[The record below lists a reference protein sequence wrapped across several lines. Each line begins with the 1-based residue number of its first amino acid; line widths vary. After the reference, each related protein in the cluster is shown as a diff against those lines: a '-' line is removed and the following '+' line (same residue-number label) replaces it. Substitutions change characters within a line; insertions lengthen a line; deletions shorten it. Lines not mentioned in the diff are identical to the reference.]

1 MQYST
6 AQFLVE
12 GAGVHALLPTF
23 LFNEFPSRPM
33 SRQPSFELVLSVRLG
48 PARFSDGRTG
58 GLGGGSQVYLLGL
71 LAMIKCSICS
81 YQCEN

>member
-23 LFNEFPSRPM
+23 LFKSI
-33 SRQPSFELVLSVRLG
+33 SRQPSFDLVLSVRLG
-48 PARFSDGRTG
+48 PARFSDWRSG
-58 GLGGGSQVYLLGL
+58 GLGGGSQSYLLGL

-81 YQCEN
+81 YQCDN

>member
-23 LFNEFPSRPM
+23 LFKAIN
-33 SRQPSFELVLSVRLG
+33 RQPNFELVLSVRLG

-58 GLGGGSQVYLLGL
+58 GLGGGSQAYLLGL

-81 YQCEN
+81 YQCDN